1 MAVSVVTSPA
11 FSVTGRR
18 ALFSAADYGANVFA
32 ARYAPDLRDERFLMV
47 RRGDVNTATEVI
59 VVVNWLEELR
69 ERVR

>member
-1 MAVSVVTSPA
+1 MSEERTTARHSRIREYLPRDLTSARPMAGRSVDV
-11 FSVTGRR
+11 
-18 ALFSAADYGANVFA
+18 
-32 ARYAPDLRDERFLMV
+32 PDLRDERFFMV

>member
-1 MAVSVVTSPA
+1 MAGRSVDV
-11 FSVTGRR
+11 
-18 ALFSAADYGANVFA
+18 
-32 ARYAPDLRDERFLMV
+32 PDLRDERFFMV